1 MKKTIAPAFAAA
13 VMALASLGLAHTSA
27 QAATKGATKPPARTQ
42 AAKATQE
49 HNRKV
54 EADKA
59 KRNARMA
66 DEKAKKDAKKAAKA
80 NK

>member
-1 MKKTIAPAFAAA
+1 MTKTFAPALTATL
-13 VMALASLGLAHTSA
+13 VVLASLALTHTSVE
-27 QAATKGATKPPARTQ
+27 AATKGATKPPARTQ
-42 AAKATQE
+42 SAKATQE

-54 EADKA
+54 EAEKA

-80 NK
+80 GK